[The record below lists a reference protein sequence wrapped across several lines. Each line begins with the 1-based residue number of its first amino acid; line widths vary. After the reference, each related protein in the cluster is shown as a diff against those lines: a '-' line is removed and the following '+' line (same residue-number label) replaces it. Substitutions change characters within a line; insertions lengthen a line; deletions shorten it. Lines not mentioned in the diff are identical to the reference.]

1 MRAVE
6 LPFVILSKDVVPDN
20 PGVQDELV
28 VTFQLLQG
36 QPDLDSVLLAVAIV
50 LILNLLVADVLN
62 LLVADVVGRICKN
75 QVHHR
80 R

>member
-50 LILNLLVADVLN
+50 LILNLLVADV
-62 LLVADVVGRICKN
+62 VGRICKN